1 MRTTYRIALVLT
13 ILAASVIAVV
23 GCSGPEPSDQFR
35 EHFEGQGAT
44 VESLEVNTSPH
55 EAQVMMDRMILDSH
69 GIDTAD
75 VYDNE
80 LVHATV
86 TLESGEEVTA
96 VRYKDKIYTYKND

>member
-1 MRTTYRIALVLT
+1 MKSTRRIALA
-13 ILAASVIAVV
+13 LAALVASMIVV
-23 GCSGPEPSDQFR
+23 LGCSGPEPSDQFR
-35 EHFEGQGAT
+35 EHFQGQGIS

-55 EAQVMMDRMILDSH
+55 EAQVMMDRMILDSN
-69 GIDTAD
+69 GIDTKD

-86 TLESGEEVTA
+86 KLESGEEVTA

>member
-1 MRTTYRIALVLT
+1 MRTFRITLALT
-13 ILAASVIAVV
+13 MLAVSLIVVV

-35 EHFEGQGAT
+35 NHFEGLGAS
-44 VESLEVNTSPH
+44 VKSLEVNTSPH
-55 EAQVMMDRMILDSH
+55 EAQIMMDRMILDSH

-86 TLESGEEVTA
+86 TLENGEEVGA
-96 VRYKDKIYTYKND
+96 VRYKDKVYTYKSE

>member
-1 MRTTYRIALVLT
+1 MQRIRRIALALTVLV
-13 ILAASVIAVV
+13 AALIVV
-23 GCSGPEPSDQFR
+23 LGCSGPEPSDQFR
-35 EHFEGQGAT
+35 EHFEGQGAS

-55 EAQVMMDRMILDSH
+55 EAQIMMDRMILDSH

-96 VRYKDKIYTYKND
+96 VRYKDKIYTYKNE

>member
-1 MRTTYRIALVLT
+1 MKRIRRIALALT
-13 ILAASVIAVV
+13 ALAAALIVV
-23 GCSGPEPSDQFR
+23 LGCSGPEPSDQFR

-55 EAQVMMDRMILDSH
+55 EAQIMMDRMILDSH